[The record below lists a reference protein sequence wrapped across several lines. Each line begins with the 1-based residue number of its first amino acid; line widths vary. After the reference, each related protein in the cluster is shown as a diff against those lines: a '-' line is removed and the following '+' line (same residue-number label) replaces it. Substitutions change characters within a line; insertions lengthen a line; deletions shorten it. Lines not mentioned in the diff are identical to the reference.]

1 MHSVTQFLR
10 TSQEEIRRKRINA
23 KLESSLNN
31 QILKIASRRSSR
43 CARIYTTAPN
53 DTSYNDRF
61 AEIFTDTL
69 AVQSMCELGGDIG
82 AAAAGVYASKKAETY
97 METAVK
103 ESAELSFEDDFNM
116 EVMRQNVVW
125 IRL

>member
-1 MHSVTQFLR
+1 
-10 TSQEEIRRKRINA
+10 
-23 KLESSLNN
+23 
-31 QILKIASRRSSR
+31 
-43 CARIYTTAPN
+43 
-53 DTSYNDRF
+53 
-61 AEIFTDTL
+61 
-69 AVQSMCELGGDIG
+69 MCELGGDIG